1 MTKEMTEFKRYL
13 CFLTLE
19 EKLYEVDEFIVALL
33 KNKHPKKNVKY
44 KYETLEEL
52 RLIKSQLLANND
64 MFLF

>member
-1 MTKEMTEFKRYL
+1 MTKEITKFKRYL

-19 EKLYEVDEFIVALL
+19 EKLYEVDKFSVALL
-33 KNKHPKKNVKY
+33 NNKHLKKNVKY
-44 KYETLEEL
+44 KYKTLEEL

>member
-1 MTKEMTEFKRYL
+1 MTKEITKFKRYL

-19 EKLYEVDEFIVALL
+19 EKLYEVDKFTVALL

-44 KYETLEEL
+44 KYKTLEEL

>member
-1 MTKEMTEFKRYL
+1 MTKEITKFKRYL

-19 EKLYEVDEFIVALL
+19 EKLCEIDKFIVALS
-33 KNKHPKKNVKY
+33 KNKHPKKNVKCKY
-44 KYETLEEL
+44 KTLEEL